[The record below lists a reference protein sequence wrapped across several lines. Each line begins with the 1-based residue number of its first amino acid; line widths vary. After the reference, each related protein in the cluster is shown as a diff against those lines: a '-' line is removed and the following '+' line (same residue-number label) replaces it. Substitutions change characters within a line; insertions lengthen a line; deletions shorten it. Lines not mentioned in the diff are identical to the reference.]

1 MTNCRYICLS
11 NLLLPYTSPRMYF
24 INFDRFCHNSYP
36 GFNKFPVKNFAV
48 TKDQRRTGL
57 RARMYTK
64 SINSTL
70 VAEAYSVRLPY
81 QVVCYVRFIWCCF
94 TVFFI
99 GEREKYIIVLE
110 GISRLYVIGRLKN
123 FRVKC
128 FAYVNCLSQWS
139 QNGFIGIL

>member
-81 QVVCYVRFIWCCF
+81 QVVRYVRFIWYCF
-94 TVFFI
+94 TIFFI
-99 GEREKYIIVLE
+99 GEREKNIIVLE
-110 GISRLYVIGRLKN
+110 VISRLSYSPKIEKFPSQMFCICKLS
-123 FRVKC
+123 
-128 FAYVNCLSQWS
+128 SQWS